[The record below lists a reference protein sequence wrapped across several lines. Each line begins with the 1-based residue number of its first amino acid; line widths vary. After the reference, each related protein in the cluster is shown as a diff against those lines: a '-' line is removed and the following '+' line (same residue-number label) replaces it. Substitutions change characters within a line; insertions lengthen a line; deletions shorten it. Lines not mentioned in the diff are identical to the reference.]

1 MDRVHRVH
9 RVEWT
14 QTQNKIM
21 RKNWQ
26 WTECTECTEWTQTQN
41 EIMRKNG
48 NGQSAVHRVHRVDT
62 NSK

>member
-9 RVEWT
+9 RVEWS

-26 WTECTECTEWTQTQN
+26 WTECTECTEW
-41 EIMRKNG
+41 NG
-48 NGQSAVHRVHRVDT
+48 HKLKIKS
-62 NSK
+62 